1 MGVRGMT
8 SSRGTPNRNRS
19 FLRGIRAGLL
29 NSGVA
34 ARRFLRDESGQGT
47 LEYVLILTFTVV
59 AASALFRKLT
69 ELMDDGFKVFAAQLE
84 KDLKSGRKPLNVW
97 KN

>member
-1 MGVRGMT
+1 MT
-8 SSRGTPNRNRS
+8 SSRGTSKRIGS
-19 FLRGIRAGLL
+19 YIQGIRAGLL
-29 NSGVA
+29 KSGVS

-69 ELMDDGFKVFAAQLE
+69 ELMDDGFKIFAAQLE

>member
-1 MGVRGMT
+1 MT
-8 SSRGTPNRNRS
+8 SGRGTS
-19 FLRGIRAGLL
+19 KQKGFILAGIRAGLL
-29 NSGVA
+29 QTGVA
-34 ARRFLRDESGQGT
+34 ARRFLQDESGQGT